1 MAGKDVWEPAATTRP
16 SNGVGKRP
24 RLTPASEKQPFKVDN
39 ADTFAAN
46 RAVGRVALVVVG
58 ASGESRRA
66 RVHEAGSLRV
76 RFPNGASRG
85 TLDAVIVNTG
95 GGMTGGDRFD
105 IDMTVGAGARLT
117 VTTAAAEKIY
127 RSLGPNTHVA
137 VKADIGPGG
146 ALAWLPQETILF
158 DQVRLRRTIDI
169 ELARDARLVLAE
181 AIVFG
186 RSAMGE
192 AVLQGHLFDRWRVR
206 VGGALVFAETLR
218 LDGAIAQR
226 LAQRAIAAESIAV
239 ASVLKI
245 PGDDAGVA
253 TVRAMENDFAGEVGV
268 STWNG
273 LAVAR
278 LVAADG
284 AALRRDLIGVLTAL
298 GAGPL
303 PRLWMN

>member
-1 MAGKDVWEPAATTRP
+1 MLASGPADSTDD
-16 SNGVGKRP
+16 KI
-24 RLTPASEKQPFKVDN
+24 
-39 ADTFAAN
+39 FAAN
-46 RAVGRVALVVVG
+46 RAVGRVALAV
-58 ASGESRRA
+58 AAAAGESRRA

-76 RFPNGASRG
+76 RFPNGTSRA
-85 TLDAVIVNTG
+85 TLDAVIVNTA

-105 IDMTVGAGARLT
+105 IDIAVGAGARLT
-117 VTTAAAEKIY
+117 VTTAAAEKVY
-127 RSLGPNTHVA
+127 RSLGPDTQVG

-169 ELARDARLVLAE
+169 ELARDAKLVLAE

-206 VGGALVFAETLR
+206 IGGALAFAETLR
-218 LDGAIAQR
+218 LDGAIAEK
-226 LAQRAIAAESIAV
+226 LAQRAIAAERVAV

-245 PGDDAGVA
+245 PGDDGAVA
-253 TVRAMENDFAGEVGV
+253 AVRAMEKDFAGEVGV
-268 STWNG
+268 SAWNG

-278 LVAADG
+278 LVAPDG

-303 PRLWMN
+303 PRLWIN

>member
-1 MAGKDVWEPAATTRP
+1 MLAKAPAH
-16 SNGVGKRP
+16 G
-24 RLTPASEKQPFKVDN
+24 EI
-39 ADTFAAN
+39 FAAN
-46 RAVGRVALVVVG
+46 RAVGRVALAVAAG
-58 ASGESRRA
+58 SGESRRA

-76 RFPNGASRG
+76 RFPNGTSRA

-105 IDMTVGAGARLT
+105 VDLSVGAGARLT
-117 VTTAAAEKIY
+117 LTTAAAEKVY
-127 RSLGPNTHVA
+127 RSLGPDTQVA
-137 VKADIGPGG
+137 LKADVGSGS

-169 ELARDARLVLAE
+169 ELASDARLVLAE

-192 AVLQGHLFDRWRVR
+192 TVLQGHLFDRWRVR

-218 LDGAIAQR
+218 LDGAIAQK
-226 LAQRAIAAESIAV
+226 LAQRAVAAESVAI

-245 PGDDAGVA
+245 PGNDEGVA
-253 TVRAMENDFAGEVGV
+253 AVRAIEKDFAGEVGV
-268 STWNG
+268 SAWNG
-273 LAVAR
+273 LALAR
-278 LVAADG
+278 LVAPDSS
-284 AALRRDLIGVLTAL
+284 ALRRDLTGVLTAL